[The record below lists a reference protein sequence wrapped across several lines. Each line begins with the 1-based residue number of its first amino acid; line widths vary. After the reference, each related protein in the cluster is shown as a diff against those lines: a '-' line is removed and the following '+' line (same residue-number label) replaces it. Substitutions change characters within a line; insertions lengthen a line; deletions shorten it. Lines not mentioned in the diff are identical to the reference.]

1 MKQLQTKFIM
11 VFATCYSNGE
21 RKSIDFEKA
30 KDVSMPLQIHS
41 GKYQTLIIESR
52 QGNQQ
57 KIDN

>member
-1 MKQLQTKFIM
+1 M

-41 GKYQTLIIESR
+41 GKYQTIIIECR